1 MAINDYRLLKAYR
14 EFEKKLVQ
22 EEIFKDKRV
31 SYPSICKELGVPPKS
46 MDALLLQELGM
57 TGRQLI
63 RSFRISSAIL

>member
-1 MAINDYRLLKAYR
+1 MAINDYQLLKAYR
-14 EFEKKLVQ
+14 EFERLLVKD
-22 EEIFKDKRV
+22 EVYKDKRT